1 MKIAP
6 LEAVRN
12 RRVEGKAA
20 ARGVSK
26 SSRRRLPWPLVQGM
40 MLMHRANL
48 REATLA
54 TWARTQSARAKLR
67 DSLWRAWVCRSLKI
81 AGPHNSLSCGMNGE
95 DQLCPI
101 RGKLLEPL
109 SRRDLWVLKRASA
122 LAGRIPQLTN
132 RSDPDPDFDRQVRR
146 HVLDWLHV
154 PRGLVW
160 AASWETRC
168 SHRAPAPH

>member
-1 MKIAP
+1 MC
-6 LEAVRN
+6 
-12 RRVEGKAA
+12 AA
-20 ARGVSK
+20 NW
-26 SSRRRLPWPLVQGM
+26 WPLVQGM

-95 DQLCPI
+95 EQLCPI

-122 LAGRIPQLTN
+122 LDGRIPQ
-132 RSDPDPDFDRQVRR
+132 SSPI
-146 HVLDWLHV
+146 
-154 PRGLVW
+154 
-160 AASWETRC
+160 
-168 SHRAPAPH
+168 APTLN

>member
-1 MKIAP
+1 MC
-6 LEAVRN
+6 
-12 RRVEGKAA
+12 AA
-20 ARGVSK
+20 NW
-26 SSRRRLPWPLVQGM
+26 WPLVQGM

-95 DQLCPI
+95 EQLCPI

-160 AASWETRC
+160 AASWETCC
-168 SHRAPAPH
+168 SHRRHTDPNKFDIVGDSDDSDNYD

>member
-1 MKIAP
+1 MC
-6 LEAVRN
+6 
-12 RRVEGKAA
+12 AA
-20 ARGVSK
+20 NW
-26 SSRRRLPWPLVQGM
+26 WPLVQGM
-40 MLMHRANL
+40 MLLHRANL

-54 TWARTQSARAKLR
+54 TWARTQSARAKPR

-95 DQLCPI
+95 EQLCPI
-101 RGKLLEPL
+101 RGKLL

-132 RSDPDPDFDRQVRR
+132 RSDPDPDFDRQARR

-154 PRGLVW
+154 L
-160 AASWETRC
+160 
-168 SHRAPAPH
+168 RARARLGCLLGNSLLPPAVRRHTDPNEFDIVGDSDDSDNYD